1 MEEKN
6 CIKLYA
12 AFKAGYLGNNI
23 LETYY
28 PFFASILYENHS
40 EKVDEY
46 LLQEN
51 FYQKYNF
58 KPTIPFIRQVLSIGI
73 ENGSIKKLANNYIAD
88 HSLLKQYVFDS
99 SSFEEQWKKLIVE
112 LQQYYEAN
120 PTNYNIQNIEDD
132 ILKYI
137 EKNDY
142 KLISQTEIELKM
154 PDVDSFEYLW
164 VRFISSLNKLESPLL
179 DFIASIC
186 ASNIYKEA
194 LFYTVEKN
202 DTFKNL
208 NVYLDSPMV
217 FALLGMDS
225 TERSESYKLLVNDM
239 IASGC
244 NVQVLDNNFSE
255 ISGIIQRSAT
265 WANSTMYSISR
276 ATKVAKYLHDLE
288 MSHEE
293 IIEYCESIEEQ
304 LNDLGI
310 TIKETSYNL
319 QDATFLED
327 ETTLFNMVKEK
338 YSEHHMGISDDKSE
352 SIQTDVRSIIMV
364 YSERKGRTAVKVQNC
379 GHIILTINGVLANV
393 SKNYESNKSINS
405 GHIPACISAD
415 LFGALL
421 WMFSPKSVLQ
431 YQKSKLLAD
440 CYAALQ
446 PSKQLLDKY
455 IESLESAKNLGE
467 IDEKKYLFMRS
478 HSMVNDALMNV
489 TKGDYAR
496 FNDKT
501 YLDVYEEIK
510 SEAKK
515 DYLDEAEK
523 HTATLQKLQ
532 TSEEHNAN
540 LKAEKDMLLENYTA
554 LKNDFESLKTE
565 QKEKD
570 EKQLKTKCN
579 VITNIVS
586 FFVLFVPYV
595 IILVVLEFIKSK
607 YASEVSNAHIAIILV
622 AVILGLL
629 AVFVYSKLKKCLYA
643 FIRKVLSKPL

>member
-28 PFFASILYENHS
+28 PFFASILYENRG

-46 LLQEN
+46 ILQEN
-51 FYQKYNF
+51 FNQKYNF

-73 ENGSIKKLANNYIAD
+73 ENSSIKKIANNFIAD
-88 HSLLKQYVFDS
+88 YSILKQYVFDS
-99 SSFEEQWKKLIVE
+99 SSFEQQWKKLITEFKQYCE
-112 LQQYYEAN
+112 LN
-120 PTNYNIQNIEDD
+120 PTNYNTQKIEDD

-142 KLISQTEIELKM
+142 KLISQTEIELRM
-154 PDVDSFEYLW
+154 PDVDSFDYLW
-164 VRFISSLNKLESPLL
+164 IRFISSLNKSESSLL

-186 ASNIYKEA
+186 ASNIFKEA

-202 DTFKNL
+202 DTFNNL

-225 TERSESYKLLVNDM
+225 KERSDSYKLLVKDM
-239 IASGC
+239 ISSGC
-244 NVQVLDNNFSE
+244 TVQVLDNNFSE
-255 ISGIIQRSAT
+255 IAGIIQRSAT
-265 WANSTMYSISR
+265 WANSTQYSISK

-293 IIEYCESIEEQ
+293 IVEYCETIEEQ

-310 TIKETSYNL
+310 TIKETMYNL
-319 QDATFLED
+319 QDASFQED

-338 YSEHHMGISDDKSE
+338 YSEQHMGISEDKSE

-364 YSERKGRTAVKVQNC
+364 YNERKGRTAVKVQNC

-393 SKNYESNKSINS
+393 SKNYESNKSLNS

-421 WMFSPKSVLQ
+421 WMFTPKSILQ

-440 CYAALQ
+440 CYASLQ

-455 IESLESAKNLGE
+455 IESLESAKSLGE

-501 YLDVYEEIK
+501 YLEVYEEIK

-515 DYLDEAEK
+515 DFLDEAEK
-523 HTATLQKLQ
+523 HAQTLQKLQ
-532 TSEEHNAN
+532 TSEEKISQLEADNSN
-540 LKAEKDMLLENYTA
+540 LLGNIDI
-554 LKNDFESLKTE
+554 LKSDFESFKME
-565 QKEKD
+565 QKEKEERQL
-570 EKQLKTKCN
+570 EKKCSF
-579 VITNIVS
+579 ITNIIS
-586 FFVLFVPYV
+586 FFVLFIPYV
-595 IILVVLEFIKSK
+595 IILVVLEFFKAK
-607 YASEVSNAHIAIILV
+607 YASEITFLHAVIILF
-622 AVILGLL
+622 AVLLGLL
-629 AVFVYSKLKKCLYA
+629 AIFVYGKLKKCLYTV
-643 FIRKVLSKPL
+643 IKKILSEHS

>member
-46 LLQEN
+46 LLQEK
-51 FYQKYNF
+51 FFQKYSF

-73 ENGSIKKLANNYIAD
+73 ENGSIKKIANNYIAD
-88 HSLLKQYVFDS
+88 YSLLKQYVFDS
-99 SSFEEQWKKLIVE
+99 SSFEDQWRKLIVE

-142 KLISQTEIELKM
+142 KLINQTEIELKM

-194 LFYTVEKN
+194 LLYNVEKN

-225 TERSESYKLLVNDM
+225 TERSDSYKLLVKDM
-239 IASGC
+239 ISSGC
-244 NVQVLDNNFSE
+244 NVQVLDNNFIE

-265 WANSTMYSISR
+265 WANSTQYSISR

-288 MSHEE
+288 LSHGD

-310 TIKETSYNL
+310 TIKETEYNL
-319 QDATFLED
+319 QDANFLED
-327 ETTLFNMVKEK
+327 EKTLFNMVKEK

-364 YSERKGRTAVKVQNC
+364 YNERKGRTAVKVQNS

-393 SKNYESNKSINS
+393 SKNYESNKSLNS

-478 HSMVNDALMNV
+478 HSMVSDALMNV

-496 FNDKT
+496 FSDKT

-523 HTATLQKLQ
+523 HAQTLQKLQ
-532 TSEEHNAN
+532 TSEEKISQLEADKSN
-540 LKAEKDMLLENYTA
+540 LLGNIDT
-554 LKNDFESLKTE
+554 LKNDFESFKME
-565 QKEKD
+565 QKEK
-570 EKQLKTKCN
+570 EERQFLKKCT
-579 VITNIVS
+579 VITNIAS
-586 FFVLFVPYV
+586 FFILFIPYV
-595 IILVVLEFIKSK
+595 MILVGLEFFKAK
-607 YASEVSNAHIAIILV
+607 YASEITVLHVVIILF
-622 AVILGLL
+622 AVLLGLL
-629 AVFVYSKLKKCLYA
+629 AIFLYSKLKKCLYTV
-643 FIRKVLSKPL
+643 IKKILSEHS

>member
-46 LLQEN
+46 LLQEK
-51 FYQKYNF
+51 FFQKYSF

-73 ENGSIKKLANNYIAD
+73 ENGSIKKIANNYIAD
-88 HSLLKQYVFDS
+88 YSLLKQYVFDS
-99 SSFEEQWKKLIVE
+99 SSFEDQWRKLIVE

-142 KLISQTEIELKM
+142 KLINQTEIELKM

-194 LFYTVEKN
+194 LFYNVEKN
-202 DTFKNL
+202 DTFENL

-225 TERSESYKLLVNDM
+225 TERSDSYKLLVKDM
-239 IASGC
+239 ISSGC
-244 NVQVLDNNFSE
+244 NVQVLDNNFIE

-265 WANSTMYSISR
+265 WANSTQYSISR

-288 MSHEE
+288 LSHED

-310 TIKETSYNL
+310 TIKETEYNL
-319 QDATFLED
+319 QDANFLED
-327 ETTLFNMVKEK
+327 EKTLFNMVKEK

-364 YSERKGRTAVKVQNC
+364 YNERKGRTAVKVQNS

-393 SKNYESNKSINS
+393 SKNYESNKSLNS

-478 HSMVNDALMNV
+478 HSMVSDALMNV

-496 FNDKT
+496 FSDKT

-523 HTATLQKLQ
+523 HAQTLQKLQ
-532 TSEEHNAN
+532 TSEE
-540 LKAEKDMLLENYTA
+540 KISQLEADKSNPLGNIDT
-554 LKNDFESLKTE
+554 LKNDFESFKME
-565 QKEKD
+565 QKEK
-570 EKQLKTKCN
+570 EERQCLKKCT
-579 VITNIVS
+579 VITNIAS
-586 FFVLFVPYV
+586 FFILFIPYV
-595 IILVVLEFIKSK
+595 MILVGLEFFKAK
-607 YASEVSNAHIAIILV
+607 YASEITVLHVVIILF
-622 AVILGLL
+622 AVLLGLL
-629 AVFVYSKLKKCLYA
+629 AIFLYSKLKKCLYTV
-643 FIRKVLSKPL
+643 IKKILSEHS

>member
-1 MEEKN
+1 
-6 CIKLYA
+6 
-12 AFKAGYLGNNI
+12 
-23 LETYY
+23 
-28 PFFASILYENHS
+28 
-40 EKVDEY
+40 
-46 LLQEN
+46 
-51 FYQKYNF
+51 
-58 KPTIPFIRQVLSIGI
+58 
-73 ENGSIKKLANNYIAD
+73 
-88 HSLLKQYVFDS
+88 
-99 SSFEEQWKKLIVE
+99 
-112 LQQYYEAN
+112 
-120 PTNYNIQNIEDD
+120 
-132 ILKYI
+132 
-137 EKNDY
+137 
-142 KLISQTEIELKM
+142 
-154 PDVDSFEYLW
+154 
-164 VRFISSLNKLESPLL
+164 
-179 DFIASIC
+179 
-186 ASNIYKEA
+186 
-194 LFYTVEKN
+194 
-202 DTFKNL
+202 
-208 NVYLDSPMV
+208 
-217 FALLGMDS
+217 
-225 TERSESYKLLVNDM
+225 
-239 IASGC
+239 
-244 NVQVLDNNFSE
+244 
-255 ISGIIQRSAT
+255 
-265 WANSTMYSISR
+265 
-276 ATKVAKYLHDLE
+276 
-288 MSHEE
+288 
-293 IIEYCESIEEQ
+293 
-304 LNDLGI
+304 
-310 TIKETSYNL
+310 
-319 QDATFLED
+319 
-327 ETTLFNMVKEK
+327 MVKEK

-532 TSEEHNAN
+532 TSEEHNVN

-554 LKNDFESLKTE
+554 LKNDFESFKTE

-570 EKQLKTKCN
+570 EKHLKTKCN

-607 YASEVSNAHIAIILV
+607 YASEVSNAHVAIILV